1 MTMLYFEIL
10 GILKSTRGDWVITIK
25 RVPGVVAPHLGGKEP
40 TTRWR
45 FRAKG
50 KGDRHHSRESA
61 NTTALGKK
69 TRRGVIIS
77 KPMSRSKG
85 GKTTKAPAPSS

>member
-61 NTTALGKK
+61 NTTALGKDAS
-69 TRRGVIIS
+69 RGYYI
-77 KPMSRSKG
+77 
-85 GKTTKAPAPSS
+85 KAYE